1 MVLLEDSAAELGL
14 SMAFVGVGLAA
25 LTGDPLY
32 DAARVID
39 DAQDRLHTAAPNAR
53 IVYLEPELPV
63 PADSTADAPT
73 RTSEP

>member
-32 DAARVID
+32 DTLGTLAIGVLLAVV
-39 DAQDRLHTAAPNAR
+39 A
-53 IVYLEPELPV
+53 IVLGIER
-63 PADSTADAPT
+63 TT
-73 RTSEP
+73 RPG